1 MNRDEYYFELLTS
14 FGLKL
19 QEAKVYLACLKLG
32 QATVSQI
39 GNQAQT
45 QRTFVYDIL
54 EDLIKKG
61 LISSVELKGKKYF
74 SAISIDSFHFL
85 QKDKLERFQAFL
97 PELRVLEKT
106 VGDRPKVRFFEG
118 KEGIKR
124 AFEDTLDQPAGSEI
138 LAFSTGEG
146 FFSEDQKFAS
156 NYIKERLI
164 RKISVRAIAPNNPET
179 LIFTKKDK
187 KHKRTTKLVDNNN
200 FPFANEIDVYGNKVA
215 VISLTG
221 EQMAVIIESE
231 SMAKT
236 MGSIFELAWR
246 GAN

>member
-1 MNRDEYYFELLTS
+1 MNRDDYYLELLTN
-14 FGLKL
+14 FGLKP
-19 QEAKVYLACLKLG
+19 QEARVYLACLKLG
-32 QATVSQI
+32 QATVSQMSAE
-39 GNQAQT
+39 AQI

-54 EDLIKKG
+54 EDLRNQG
-61 LISSVELKGKKYF
+61 LISAVEIKGKKYF
-74 SAISIDSFHFL
+74 SAISIDNFHFL

-118 KEGIKR
+118 REGIKR
-124 AFEDTLDQPAGSEI
+124 AFEDTLNQPAESEI

-146 FFSEDQKFAS
+146 FFTEDQKFAN
-156 NYIKERLI
+156 NYIKERLEK
-164 RKISVRAIAPNNPET
+164 KIAVRAIAPNNPET
-179 LIFTKKDK
+179 LSFTKNDK
-187 KHKRTTKLVDNNN
+187 KHKRITKLVDRNN
-200 FPFANEIDVYGNKVA
+200 FPFANEIDIYGNKVA

-236 MGSIFELAWR
+236 MRSIFELSWL
-246 GAN
+246 GAK

>member
-1 MNRDEYYFELLTS
+1 MNRDEYYLEVLTS

-19 QEAKVYLACLKLG
+19 QEAKIYLACLKLG

-39 GNQAQT
+39 SSESQI

-54 EDLIKKG
+54 EDLIEQG
-61 LISSVELKGKKYF
+61 LISSVEIRGKKYF
-74 SAISIDSFHFL
+74 SAVSIEKFGFL
-85 QKDKLERFQAFL
+85 QEDKLERFKAFL
-97 PELRVLEKT
+97 PELKALEQT

-124 AFEDTLDQPAGSEI
+124 AFEDTLDQPVGSEI

-146 FFSEDQKFAS
+146 FFTEDLKFA
-156 NYIKERLI
+156 NDYIKERLSRRI
-164 RKISVRAIAPNNPET
+164 TVRAIAPNNPET
-179 LIFTKKDK
+179 LNFTRKDK
-187 KHKRTTKLVDNNN
+187 KHKRTARLVDSQN
-200 FPFANEIDVYGNKVA
+200 FPFANEIDIYGNKVA

-221 EQMAVIIESE
+221 DQMAVIIESE

-236 MGSIFELAWR
+236 MRSIFELAWS
-246 GAN
+246 GAK